1 MSLIAAEVLLWQDF
15 RYEKGLADRLN
26 FGQILNMVGGE
37 VVSVGLP
44 MNGPGSVN
52 SVDVTVR
59 LSNQSLKIKY
69 KMKMNLQ
76 VLIS

>member
-52 SVDVTVR
+52 NVDVEKFILRNSFYGLGIHRVCGG
-59 LSNQSLKIKY
+59 
-69 KMKMNLQ
+69 
-76 VLIS
+76 VV